1 MTKPLNMA
9 FFSDIIFFDWRGNM
23 SKVAVIINNIKEA
36 KDIQD
41 YIDAFLLPIENLS
54 INYIHTFSL
63 EQIKEIKK
71 LNKEIFI
78 IINKNIHN
86 KELFLLEKTLKEIE
100 NLNINGIV
108 FYDIALVNL
117 KQKMHLKTPLVW
129 NQEHLTTNYGTVNY
143 WYNKGV
149 EYAYL
154 SSELTKREIDEIK
167 NNAKA
172 KLFVNVFGYIP
183 MFTSKR
189 HLVNNYLETFNLK
202 SKHQNTIRKEGKI
215 YPIND
220 TNLGTTVYSNYIL
233 NAVDI
238 DFNKIDYLVF
248 NSNLIDEKDFINVLK
263 DYKEKQKNKFPKET
277 GFLYQETIYK
287 VK

>member
-9 FFSDIIFFDWRGNM
+9 FFSDIIFCDWRGNM
-23 SKVAVIINNIKEA
+23 SKIAVIINNIKEA

-63 EQIKEIKK
+63 EKIKEIKK

-86 KELFLLEKTLKEIE
+86 NELFLLEKTLKEIE

-129 NQEHLTTNYGTVNY
+129 NQEHLTTNYRTENY

-202 SKHQNTIRKEGKI
+202 SKNQNTIRKEGKI

-263 DYKEKQKNKFPKET
+263 DYKEKHKNKFPKET